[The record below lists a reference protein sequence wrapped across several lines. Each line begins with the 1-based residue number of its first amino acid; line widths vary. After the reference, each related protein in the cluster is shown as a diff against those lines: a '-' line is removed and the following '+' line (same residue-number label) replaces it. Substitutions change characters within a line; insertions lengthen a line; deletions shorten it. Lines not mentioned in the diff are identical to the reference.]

1 MCKIND
7 KTCLI
12 TGATSGIGKQT
23 AIALARQ
30 GVKVIFTYRNEE
42 KAIETQKFITAETGT
57 KSEMYYCDF
66 SSLNSIRSFAEKFKA
81 EHQRLDVLINNAGI
95 WEPKRILSVDGIEMN
110 FATNHLAPFL
120 LTNLLLDVLIKSN
133 PARIINVASGA
144 HKNVEINFDDLEMKQ
159 NFGGFKAYS
168 QSKLGNVLFTK
179 SLARKLADKNV
190 MVYSLHP
197 GVVST
202 NIFNNMGKFAASLMK
217 LFLISAEKGAQTT
230 IYLATV
236 NEINSPSGSY
246 FSRKKVVSSSR
257 ISNSKEIADRL
268 WEISSMYVG
277 L

>member
-1 MCKIND
+1 MWKIND

-30 GVKVIFTYRNEE
+30 GAKVIFTYRNEE
-42 KAIETQKFITAETGT
+42 KALETQKFITAETGT

-81 EHQRLDVLINNAGI
+81 EHQQLDVLINNAGI
-95 WEPKRILSVDGIEMN
+95 WEPKRMLSADGIEMN

-120 LTNLLLDVLIKSN
+120 LTNLLLDLLVASN

-179 SLARKLADKNV
+179 SLARKLANKNV
-190 MVYSLHP
+190 MVYCLHP

-217 LFLISAEKGAQTT
+217 LFLISPEKGAQTS

-257 ISNSKEIADRL
+257 FSNSKEIADKL
-268 WEISSMYVG
+268 WDVSSKYVG

>member
-7 KTCLI
+7 KTCFI